1 MISWPILIAP
11 CNFVSRLICHKR
23 GDNYWQK
30 ENDWTWSDW
39 QKIRIL
45 GRRTTADMIVYSE
58 DKGVEI
64 VLEFWEDGRGKALSS
79 WEAGGGRK
87 EGQSAGS
94 TTGSPVS
101 CGPATRQLGT
111 AGQKGAKGG
120 KGRSLF
126 DKLGLCQF
134 STLTWKAWCDL
145 LYSRVNVNCEMI
157 NI

>member
-45 GRRTTADMIVYSE
+45 GKRTTADMIVYSE
-58 DKGVEI
+58 DKSVEI

-87 EGQSAGS
+87 EGQSAAQHHWIPS
-94 TTGSPVS
+94 QLWPSHSPAGDSRAEGKRGKGKIFVWQARPLS
-101 CGPATRQLGT
+101 VFNFDVKDSMWFVIFTRQ
-111 AGQKGAKGG
+111 
-120 KGRSLF
+120 
-126 DKLGLCQF
+126 C
-134 STLTWKAWCDL
+134 
-145 LYSRVNVNCEMI
+145 
-157 NI
+157 

>member
-11 CNFVSRLICHKR
+11 CDFVSRLICHKR

-39 QKIRIL
+39 QKMRIL
-45 GRRTTADMIVYSE
+45 GKRTTADMIVYSE
-58 DKGVEI
+58 DKSVEI

-79 WEAGGGRK
+79 WEAGGGRRRARV
-87 EGQSAGS
+87 QHS

-111 AGQKGAKGG
+111 AGQGAKGG

-126 DKLGLCQF
+126 DKLGLCHF
-134 STLTWKAWCDL
+134 STLTWKARCDL
-145 LYSRVNVNCEMI
+145 LYTRVNVNCEMV